1 MMQVTQSTTTV
12 DYTDNPTLVTAKF
25 YASLGWA
32 IFPVVYG
39 DKHPYT
45 PFVPN
50 GIKNAT
56 TDISLIEMWFS
67 GDIPL
72 NIGVACGQVS
82 NLIVVDIDVG
92 LDKHGNPKGGDA
104 FFETYEYEFGDT
116 PKAITGSGGT
126 HIFYQYNPL
135 IKNKA
140 PIHKGV
146 DIQSDGSYVVL
157 DPSKHNSGNY
167 YRWQADYDPFETALA
182 PAPDWLIDLCVNAA
196 PVVSSAFNFDAAQA
210 DAVLPFDV
218 VQDVRGALSYV
229 NCDDYHEWVKVG
241 MALKET
247 GAGQQAFAIWDEWSK
262 RSAKY
267 DSAGM
272 MKKWESFQRSDVT
285 LNSVFAIAG
294 AKGYVALTVPISIE
308 SVKVATAK
316 SEELPKVPEYLMTIP
331 NVLGDAVA
339 WINHNAR
346 KPQPLLAVQAALSY
360 GATVCGRRY
369 VTAGGIVPSLYL
381 LNIAESGAGKEDSR
395 RAVEKLLDASGLE
408 HLIGNSGYSSSA
420 GVLSA
425 LIEKPSH
432 FTAIDEFG
440 MMLEQAKN
448 ASNNNG
454 ASVISQIMSVYGT
467 MNDVLRPIGFSTN
480 GMTTAQKEAMAKR
493 KVIKPALSL
502 IGLTTPESFFKSVGS
517 AGVKNGFLNRFI
529 SVISEQ
535 GFQPTQFK
543 PQTPAP
549 FSVLSAAQDAVNR
562 NTGNLGQIEA
572 PHDLEPSMT
581 VIDVADD
588 VYEAYRNFEED
599 IAGRITLLKND
610 GLHEMINRLPEQAMR
625 IALILAVFDQATTIN
640 LSHYTWARDYV
651 DIHAQ
656 RMIHSV
662 KGLISD
668 SDGEAVQKAVVAHLT
683 KAGEKGVSMKVLL
696 NRVKRFAAL
705 GDNAERRMNFWI
717 KAGIIAAVTTESGAL
732 RYVALASENDDE

>member
-1 MMQVTQSTTTV
+1 MMISEQTRSTTEFTH
-12 DYTDNPTLVTAKF
+12 NPTLATAKF

-56 TDISLIEMWFS
+56 TDISTIEMWF
-67 GDIPL
+67 GGEKMF
-72 NIGVACGQVS
+72 NIGVACGESS
-82 NLIVVDIDVG
+82 NLVVVDIDVG

-126 HIFYQYNPL
+126 HIFYQYNAL

-157 DPSKHNSGNY
+157 DPSKHTSGNF
-167 YRWQADYDPFETALA
+167 YRWQDDYDPFETALA
-182 PAPDWLIDLCVNAA
+182 QAPQWLVDLCVNAA

-262 RSAKY
+262 RSHKY

-272 MKKWESFQRSDVT
+272 LKKWESFKRSDVT

-294 AKGYVALTVPISIE
+294 AKGYVALTIPVSIE
-308 SVKVATAK
+308 SVNVATQE
-316 SEELPKVPEYLMTIP
+316 SEELPHVPEHLMTIP

-346 KPQPLLAVQAALSY
+346 KPQPLLAVQAALAY

-369 VTAGGIVPSLYL
+369 VTAGGIVPSLYM

-395 RAVEKLLDASGLE
+395 RAVERLLDASGLE

-448 ASNNNG
+448 TSNNNG

-467 MNDVLRPIGFSTN
+467 MNDVLRPLGYSTN
-480 GMTTAQKEAMAKR
+480 GMTQAQKESMAKR
-493 KVIKPALSL
+493 KVVKPALSL
-502 IGLTTPESFFKSVGS
+502 VGLTTPESFFKAVGS

-529 SVISEQ
+529 TVISEQ

-543 PQTPAP
+543 QSTPAP
-549 FSVLSAAQDAVNR
+549 FSVLAAAQDVVNVS
-562 NTGNLGQIEA
+562 TGNLQAIDA
-572 PHDLEPSMT
+572 PHDLEPNLT

-588 VYEAYRNFEED
+588 VYAAYGDYELEV
-599 IAGRITLLKND
+599 ASRITQLKND

-625 IALILAVFDQATTIN
+625 IALILVAFDKATTIT
-640 LSHYTWARDYV
+640 LAHYTWARDYV
-651 DIHAQ
+651 DVHAQ
-656 RMIHSV
+656 RMIHSI
-662 KGLISD
+662 KGLVSD
-668 SDGEAVQKAVVAHLT
+668 SDNEAIQKAVVAHLT
-683 KAGEKGVSMKVLL
+683 KAGAQGVSMKVLI

-705 GDNAERRMNFWI
+705 GDNASRRMEFWI
-717 KAGIIAAVTTESGAL
+717 KAGIIAAITTETGAV
-732 RYVALASENDDE
+732 RYVALADNDE